1 MQNFRNYYDILK
13 VSKEASTEEIKRS
26 YRKLARQYHPDL
38 NPGDKAAEEQFKTIS
53 EAYDVLSDVE
63 KRSKYDQFGQ
73 YWQQQGFQKSS
84 SPQSTKKWGG
94 QTNPFVS
101 DKVDFSEFADFQEF
115 LDQLLERPYGK
126 KSNARKQTR
135 KKPKSSTA
143 GQRDAEARL
152 TLPLEKA
159 YAGGRERIRLEDGR
173 SLEVSM
179 PMGMVSGQRIR
190 LKRTGNFWG

>member
-73 YWQQQGFQKSS
+73 YWQQQGFQNRAV
-84 SPQSTKKWGG
+84 PNPRRNGGTNQS
-94 QTNPFVS
+94 
-101 DKVDFSEFADFQEF
+101 
-115 LDQLLERPYGK
+115 LCL
-126 KSNARKQTR
+126 
-135 KKPKSSTA
+135 
-143 GQRDAEARL
+143 
-152 TLPLEKA
+152 
-159 YAGGRERIRLEDGR
+159 
-173 SLEVSM
+173 
-179 PMGMVSGQRIR
+179 
-190 LKRTGNFWG
+190 